1 MYWINKKNRIKHEPS
16 EMNQYFSNLASNLTN
31 KEDIQNS
38 YGILANNLPTQKS
51 CQSFHIRNTY
61 YTEVCKIIARL
72 GNDYFIRHDDSAHH

>member
-1 MYWINKKNRIKHEPS
+1 
-16 EMNQYFSNLASNLTN
+16 MNQYFSNLASNLTN

-38 YGILANNLPTQKS
+38 YEILANNLPTQK

-61 YTEVCKIIARL
+61 YTEVCKIIACL